1 MGESTGQLANLWH
14 HANLAPEQQ
23 VGLTLQEPT
32 QNIVILGAIGSGKT
46 TRAMQPLLIQL
57 LDQDCGGLIFD
68 IKGDFKKAVLAFALE
83 AKRDLVLIGVGQ
95 QSLNLLEGLSPEI
108 SASFLKS
115 AFLLAGSA
123 RTDSF
128 WIDTSVELCRHA
140 LGVLSFVP
148 EHYHLNGLYRYLFDS
163 LFQKEIHTDLTKKA
177 MKPEDERLLK
187 TYQHYLR
194 SIFATFDEKVR
205 SGVLANIAQILSPF
219 QHPEL
224 VDTFCMSQP
233 QADPTDDPAIDSVVN
248 SQINPA
254 MEAVLEGTI
263 YVVDMPLARW
273 GLAGKVIYTLIK
285 LRFFNLMQQR
295 ALQET
300 WNQSRPVFL
309 CVMSIRRLSA
319 VIKMA

>member
-1 MGESTGQLANLWH
+1 
-14 HANLAPEQQ
+14 
-23 VGLTLQEPT
+23 
-32 QNIVILGAIGSGKT
+32 
-46 TRAMQPLLIQL
+46 
-57 LDQDCGGLIFD
+57 
-68 IKGDFKKAVLAFALE
+68 
-83 AKRDLVLIGVGQ
+83 
-95 QSLNLLEGLSPEI
+95 
-108 SASFLKS
+108 
-115 AFLLAGSA
+115 
-123 RTDSF
+123 
-128 WIDTSVELCRHA
+128 
-140 LGVLSFVP
+140 
-148 EHYHLNGLYRYLFDS
+148 
-163 LFQKEIHTDLTKKA
+163 

-187 TYQHYLR
+187 TNQHYLR